1 MALTDATPIAAPRS
15 RWRLPARVQAWRA
28 SEHAGAQRIAGTAF
42 AIRVAG
48 AGVIFLSQ
56 ILLARWMGS
65 HEFGRYVYAWT
76 WLLLVGDIIHLGLPL
91 AAQRYVPEYTQLGQF
106 DRLRGFLLASR
117 WLVFAIGTA
126 VALAGAAAVRLLTP
140 HLDGNVVLPLY
151 FACVALPFYALSNML
166 DGMAR
171 SYDAINIA
179 LLPPFVLRPLV
190 LIAVMAGAH
199 FAGLTTDATAA
210 MIAFA
215 FATWA
220 TTLLQLVMLGR
231 RVAASVPR
239 GARSYD
245 LRGWITAALPLIAV
259 SAFFTLLT
267 YTDVLVLQQFRP
279 ADEVAHY
286 YAAAKTLALVAFI
299 YFSVAAAVAHRFAGY
314 HVAGDREALAAF
326 AHRTVR
332 WTFWPSLAA
341 TAAILALGLPILR
354 LFGPGFAAGYPLM
367 FVLAVGLVARA
378 SVGPAERLLNMLGQ
392 QRMCALI
399 YGCAFAANLVLALLL
414 APRFGG
420 MGTAIATS
428 GAVVVESALL
438 FVAVRRR
445 LGVHLFIWRPRAAG

>member
-1 MALTDATPIAAPRS
+1 
-15 RWRLPARVQAWRA
+15 
-28 SEHAGAQRIAGTAF
+28 
-42 AIRVAG
+42 
-48 AGVIFLSQ
+48 
-56 ILLARWMGS
+56 
-65 HEFGRYVYAWT
+65 
-76 WLLLVGDIIHLGLPL
+76 
-91 AAQRYVPEYTQLGQF
+91 
-106 DRLRGFLLASR
+106 
-117 WLVFAIGTA
+117 
-126 VALAGAAAVRLLTP
+126 
-140 HLDGNVVLPLY
+140 
-151 FACVALPFYALSNML
+151 ML

-179 LLPPFVLRPLV
+179 LLPPFVLRPIV

-199 FAGLTTDATAA
+199 FAGLVTDATAA

-231 RVAASVPR
+231 RMARSVPR

-245 LRGWITAALPLIAV
+245 LKGWIAASLPLIAV

-279 ADEVAHY
+279 ADDVAHY
-286 YAAAKTLALVAFI
+286 YAAAKTLSLVAFI

-314 HVAGDREALAAF
+314 HVAGDRDGLAAF
-326 AHRTVR
+326 AHSTVR

-341 TAAILALGLPILR
+341 TAVILALGQPILHV
-354 LFGPGFAAGYPLM
+354 FGPGFTVGYPLM

-399 YGCAFAANLVLALLL
+399 YACAFAANLVLALLL

-428 GAVVVESALL
+428 GAIVVESALL
-438 FVAVRRR
+438 FVVVRRR
-445 LGVHLFIWRPRAAG
+445 LGLHLFIWRPRAAG